1 MTGRENALHAIAHDG
16 KAEYI
21 PSLADFEMIMA
32 TDVVRERPPYALGQ
46 CGSGYDYWGC
56 WWEFESDIG
65 GASPLP
71 GREPC
76 KDITKWR
83 QQVKFP
89 DIDAIDWT
97 PAKAACEKLDREN
110 KLSMFFWESGPW
122 ERLHA
127 LVGFQ
132 TALESLYTEPEAFKE
147 LMQAITDY
155 RVKMIPLIKEHYH
168 PDIIIN
174 LDDFGHQ
181 KSEFMSR
188 DMFCEFIKPYE
199 KQIYD
204 AMKENGIICCH
215 HSCGKIES
223 LLEDIYDMGAQMV
236 LGLFYPYN
244 DQAAAAERMGGKLLF
259 MMSINAQVLD
269 TPEATVDD
277 AVEDAMRQLRTLGPK
292 DALIFT
298 PAASRPDLAEAMMDV
313 YFRHRDEYNPYK
325 EFK

>member
-1 MTGRENALHAIAHDG
+1 MTGRENALHAILHDG

-21 PSLADFEMIMA
+21 PSMADFEMIMP
-32 TDVVRERPPYALGQ
+32 TNVVRERPPYALGIG
-46 CGSGYDYWGC
+46 GSGYDYWGC
-56 WWEFESDIG
+56 WWEYEPDIG

-76 KDITKWR
+76 PDITQWR
-83 QQVKFP
+83 EKVQFP
-89 DIDAIDWT
+89 DIEAIDWA
-97 PAKAACEKLDREN
+97 PAHAVRDSLDREN

-132 TALESLYTEPEAFKE
+132 NALEAMYEEPEAFKE

-155 RVKMIPLIKEHYH
+155 RVKMIPLIKEHYN

-181 KSEFMSR
+181 RGQFMSNE
-188 DMFCEFIKPYE
+188 MFREFIKPYE

-204 AMKENGIICCH
+204 AMKENDIIRCH
-215 HSCGKIES
+215 HSCGNIDKMV
-223 LLEDIYDMGAQMV
+223 EDIYDMGAQMI

-244 DQAAAAERMGGKLLF
+244 DQAAVVEKMGGKMLF
-259 MMSINAQVLD
+259 LMPTNAQVLD
-269 TPEATVDD
+269 SGNATMND
-277 AVEDAMRQLRTLGPK
+277 AMEDAMRQLTVFGPH
-292 DALIFT
+292 DALVFT
-298 PAASRPDLAEAMMDV
+298 PGGPPELAGAMMQC
-313 YFRHRDEYNPYK
+313 YFEHRSEYNPYRAA
-325 EFK
+325 

>member
-1 MTGRENALHAIAHDG
+1 MTGRENALHAILQDG

-21 PSLADFEMIMA
+21 PSMADFEMIMP
-32 TDVVRERPPYALGQ
+32 TDVVRERPPYALGKG
-46 CGSGYDYWGC
+46 GSGYDYWGC
-56 WWEFESDIG
+56 WWEFEADIG

-76 KDITKWR
+76 PDITEWKEK
-83 QQVKFP
+83 VKFP

-97 PAKAACEKLDREN
+97 PAKAVSDSLDREN

-132 TALESLYTEPEAFKE
+132 NALEAIYEEPEAFKE

-155 RVKMIPLIKEHYH
+155 RVKMIPLIKKHYN

-181 KSEFMSR
+181 TSEFMSVETFR
-188 DMFCEFIKPYE
+188 EFIKPYE
-199 KQIYD
+199 VQIYN

-215 HSCGKIES
+215 HSCGKIDR
-223 LLEDIYDMGAQMV
+223 LLDEIYDMGAQCV

-244 DQAAAAERMGGKLLF
+244 DQAAAAEKFQGK
-259 MMSINAQVLD
+259 MMFLMAINAQRLD
-269 TPEATVDD
+269 SGNATMEEAI
-277 AVEDAMRQLRTLGPK
+277 EDAHRQLSVLGSK
-292 DALIFT
+292 GCLVFT
-298 PAASRPDLAEAMMDV
+298 PCTSNMELGGAMMQY
-313 YFRHRDEYNPYK
+313 YFEHRDEFNPYK
-325 EFK
+325 KG

>member
-1 MTGRENALHAIAHDG
+1 MTGRENALHAIMHDG

-21 PSLADFEMIMA
+21 PSMADFEMIMP
-32 TDVVRERPPYALGQ
+32 TNVVRERPPYALGIG
-46 CGSGYDYWGC
+46 GSGYDYWGC
-56 WWEFESDIG
+56 WWEYEDDIG

-71 GREPC
+71 GKEPC
-76 KDITKWR
+76 PDITQWR
-83 QQVKFP
+83 EKVTFP

-97 PAKAACEKLDREN
+97 PAHEVRDSLDREN

-132 TALESLYTEPEAFKE
+132 NALEAMYEEPEAFKE

-155 RVKMIPLIKEHYH
+155 RVKMIPLIKEHYN

-181 KSEFMSR
+181 RSQFMSTE
-188 DMFCEFIKPYE
+188 MFREFIKPYE

-204 AMKENGIICCH
+204 AMKANDIIRCH
-215 HSCGKIES
+215 HSCGNIDK
-223 LLEDIYDMGAQMV
+223 LVEDIYDMGAEMI

-244 DQAAAAERMGGKLLF
+244 DQPAVVEKMGGKLLF
-259 MMSINAQVLD
+259 LMATNAQVLD
-269 TPEATVDD
+269 SGNATVDD
-277 AVEDAMRQLRTLGPK
+277 AMEDAMRQLTVFGPH

-298 PAASRPDLAEAMMDV
+298 PGGSPELAGAMMQC
-313 YFRHRDEYNPYK
+313 YFQHRDEYNPYK
-325 EFK
+325 TA

>member
-1 MTGRENALHAIAHDG
+1 
-16 KAEYI
+16 
-21 PSLADFEMIMA
+21 
-32 TDVVRERPPYALGQ
+32 
-46 CGSGYDYWGC
+46 
-56 WWEFESDIG
+56 
-65 GASPLP
+65 
-71 GREPC
+71 
-76 KDITKWR
+76 
-83 QQVKFP
+83 
-89 DIDAIDWT
+89 
-97 PAKAACEKLDREN
+97 
-110 KLSMFFWESGPW
+110 MFFWESGPW

-244 DQAAAAERMGGKLLF
+244 DQAAAAERMGGK
-259 MMSINAQVLD
+259 
-269 TPEATVDD
+269 P
-277 AVEDAMRQLRTLGPK
+277 AVYDVNKCAG
-292 DALIFT
+292 
-298 PAASRPDLAEAMMDV
+298 SRYPGSN
-313 YFRHRDEYNPYK
+313 R
-325 EFK
+325 

>member
-1 MTGRENALHAIAHDG
+1 MTGRENALHAIMHDG

-21 PSLADFEMIMA
+21 PSMADFEMIMP

-46 CGSGYDYWGC
+46 GGSGYDYWGC
-56 WWEFESDIG
+56 WWEYEADIN

-76 KDITKWR
+76 PDITEWR
-83 QQVKFP
+83 EKVKFP

-97 PAKAACEKLDREN
+97 PAHKVRDSLDREN

-132 TALESLYTEPEAFKE
+132 NALMAMYEEPEAFKD
-147 LMQAITDY
+147 LMQAITDF
-155 RVKMIPLIKEHYH
+155 RVKMIPLIKEHYN

-181 KSEFMSR
+181 RGQLMSN
-188 DMFCEFIKPYE
+188 DMFREFIKPYE

-204 AMKENGIICCH
+204 AMKENGIIRCH
-215 HSCGKIES
+215 HSCGNIDK
-223 LLEDIYDMGAQMV
+223 LVEDIYDMGAQMI

-244 DQAAAAERMGGKLLF
+244 DQPAVVKKMGGKLLF
-259 MMSINAQVLD
+259 LMATNAQGLD
-269 TPEATVDD
+269 DPSTPVDV
-277 AVEDAMRQLRTLGPK
+277 AVEDAMRQLSVFGPH

-298 PAASRPDLAEAMMDV
+298 PGGSPEKAGAMMQY
-313 YFRHRDEYNPYK
+313 YFQHRDEYNPYK
-325 EFK
+325 TA

>member
-1 MTGRENALHAIAHDG
+1 MKRKILLIMLCGVMIFSITG
-16 KAEYI
+16 
-21 PSLADFEMIMA
+21 
-32 TDVVRERPPYALGQ
+32 
-46 CGSGYDYWGC
+46 CGSKEPNNNSNPEENSGNSTVNNEEADLSQYYDHSNFYGDILDERIAWVEQRDYNGTKYGYVNDKG
-56 WWEFESDIG
+56 EI
-65 GASPLP
+65 
-71 GREPC
+71 
-76 KDITKWR
+76 
-83 QQVKFP
+83 V
-89 DIDAIDWT
+89 
-97 PAKAACEKLDREN
+97 
-110 KLSMFFWESGPW
+110 
-122 ERLHA
+122 
-127 LVGFQ
+127 
-132 TALESLYTEPEAFKE
+132 
-147 LMQAITDY
+147 
-155 RVKMIPLIKEHYH
+155 IPLSDE
-168 PDIIIN
+168 IIIN